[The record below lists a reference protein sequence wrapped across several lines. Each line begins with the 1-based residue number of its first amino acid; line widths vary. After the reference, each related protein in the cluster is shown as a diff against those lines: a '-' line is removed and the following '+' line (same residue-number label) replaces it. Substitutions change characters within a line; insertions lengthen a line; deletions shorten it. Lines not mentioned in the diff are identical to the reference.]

1 MKKNSKS
8 SVLAGV
14 AEYVKELQV
23 ITLSTYSYIS
33 AERFPHFSSPPIFLR
48 IEIQIQS
55 QEVNRDI
62 RRAMNQS
69 DVCSTDKGK
78 DSFFLDGDSV
88 DFQYRFVKNRCRF
101 NLKSL

>member
-23 ITLSTYSYIS
+23 ITAIMSRNIS
-33 AERFPHFSSPPIFLR
+33 ADKFSHLLFPPIFILL
-48 IEIQIQS
+48 ELQIQS

-78 DSFFLDGDSV
+78 DSFFLDGDSI
-88 DFQYRFVKNRCRF
+88 DFQYRFV
-101 NLKSL
+101 